1 MKKDSKQSSLG
12 ERFFFFFNLI
22 YFLNL
27 PMHVLPSPSNP
38 GMHEHWN
45 DPSTLVHML
54 FGEQSWDC
62 AVHSSI
68 TMNGKK
74 KKKKKKKISTELND
88 ECLISFCR
96 RQGV

>member
-1 MKKDSKQSSLG
+1 MKKNSKPSSLG
-12 ERFFFFFNLI
+12 ESIFFFQFNI
-22 YFLNL
+22 FLNL

-68 TMNGKK
+68 SMNGKK
-74 KKKKKKKISTELND
+74 KKKKKKKNRHWNKWWMSYFL
-88 ECLISFCR
+88 L
-96 RQGV
+96 

>member
-1 MKKDSKQSSLG
+1 
-12 ERFFFFFNLI
+12 
-22 YFLNL
+22 
-27 PMHVLPSPSNP
+27 MHVLPSPSNP

-68 TMNGKK
+68 SMNGKK
-74 KKKKKKKISTELND
+74 KKKKKKKNWHWNKRWMSYFL
-88 ECLISFCR
+88 L
-96 RQGV
+96 

>member
-1 MKKDSKQSSLG
+1 MKKDSKPSSLG
-12 ERFFFFFNLI
+12 ERFFFFFFNLI

-74 KKKKKKKISTELND
+74 KKKKKSALN
-88 ECLISFCR
+88 
-96 RQGV
+96 

>member
-1 MKKDSKQSSLG
+1 MKKNSKPSSLG
-12 ERFFFFFNLI
+12 ESIFFFQFNI
-22 YFLNL
+22 FLNL

-68 TMNGKK
+68 SMNGKK
-74 KKKKKKKISTELND
+74 KKKKSALK
-88 ECLISFCR
+88 
-96 RQGV
+96 

>member
-1 MKKDSKQSSLG
+1 MKKNSKPSSLG
-12 ERFFFFFNLI
+12 ESIFFFQFNI
-22 YFLNL
+22 FLNL

-68 TMNGKK
+68 SMNGKK
-74 KKKKKKKISTELND
+74 KKKIGTEIND
-88 ECLISFCR
+88 ECLSSFCR

>member
-1 MKKDSKQSSLG
+1 
-12 ERFFFFFNLI
+12 
-22 YFLNL
+22 
-27 PMHVLPSPSNP
+27 MHVLPSPSNP

-68 TMNGKK
+68 SMNGKK
-74 KKKKKKKISTELND
+74 TKNKKKQKKKIGTEIND